1 VVFSHGFPVRALSSS
16 EFAPHP
22 FCDQISLFFGPNY
35 DESHLLFVSI
45 VHIHFRLIGLSAGRA
60 DAVPDV
66 ACSSVV
72 GQLPS
77 SLTTYLTICSLS
89 GKKKFS
95 SFSFQQLV
103 VCQQPTGPGQQD

>member
-1 VVFSHGFPVRALSSS
+1 
-16 EFAPHP
+16 
-22 FCDQISLFFGPNY
+22 
-35 DESHLLFVSI
+35 

-60 DAVPDV
+60 DAVPDVAVHV

-89 GKKKFS
+89 GKKKFLD